1 MFSDND
7 VYLRLFIKIQISRFV
22 TSYSKCKT
30 LNEKQIL
37 LFGIIVTNTVL
48 LLAQSSEIIHVKI
61 KDSDKKILIS
71 MNIVKTQQLIIALL
85 FQLKAFYALLI
96 NIFNVKYFT
105 RTWKDQNL
113 DVDVLVD

>member
-1 MFSDND
+1 
-7 VYLRLFIKIQISRFV
+7 
-22 TSYSKCKT
+22 
-30 LNEKQIL
+30 
-37 LFGIIVTNTVL
+37 
-48 LLAQSSEIIHVKI
+48 
-61 KDSDKKILIS
+61 